1 MGRIFVSGK
10 TVSIVPDEGER
21 SITTNLKTL
30 LNALKECKKLTTS
43 VYDLKSLKIGEIE
56 VSSKLHSYV
65 YRAVKQKVTN
75 NNHAA
80 NKRITGVK
88 VYLPVSCT
96 EWLDL
101 KHGDRVLIEN
111 AVVDGEQVLIV
122 RRAGD

>member
-30 LNALKECKKLTTS
+30 LNALKECGKSRS
-43 VYDLKSLKIGEIE
+43 VFDLKSLRIGEIE
-56 VSSKLHSYV
+56 ISSKLHSYV

-75 NNHAA
+75 NCHV
-80 NKRITGVK
+80 NKKITGVK

-96 EWLDL
+96 NWLEL
-101 KHGDRVLIEN
+101 KHGDKIIIEN
-111 AVVDGEQVLIV
+111 AVVDGERVLIV